1 MPHKEENRWPQIA
14 EAISA
19 VRKDAALHT
28 DVGKLAGRFS
38 QELAG
43 IYDPAGCAIFL
54 IDDSGTNFLAKKG
67 LELPAQLKQFSA
79 GSPLMQYLSGMTG
92 GILLTAIH
100 EDPGNR
106 ELFPAADAGSGLC
119 CPVLS
124 DDGIRGLIFLSTA
137 EKGAF
142 SADDL
147 KLVGLVAGE
156 LTLLMTGA
164 SLRARIRTLE
174 FRDRLTGCLNRR
186 KFSEDI
192 EVDIP
197 CAERYGK
204 PLSLLKIDADILMPD
219 KGSPARISS
228 DEILRKVG
236 ETLGYS
242 IRMCDKLY
250 RYADREFVLILPGI
264 DKERAAFA
272 ATRMQKVLGQIRFGE
287 EAADGGKVI
296 FSIGIASFPAD
307 AVFRDGLIRAL
318 NAAIREAKEAGGDAE
333 VPF

>member
-19 VRKDAALHT
+19 VRKDAALRA

-43 IYDPAGCAIFL
+43 IYGPAGCAVFL

-67 LELPAQLKQFSA
+67 LKFPDQLKQFSA
-79 GSPLMQYLSGMTG
+79 GSPLMQYLSGRAG
-92 GILLTAIH
+92 GILLTDRQ
-100 EDPGNR
+100 EDPVSR
-106 ELFPAADAGSGLC
+106 ELFPVADAESVLC

-124 DDGIRGLIFLSTA
+124 DDGIRGLICLSTS

-142 SADDL
+142 SSDDL
-147 KLVGLVAGE
+147 KLVDLVAGE
-156 LTLLMTGA
+156 LTLLMTEA
-164 SLRARIRTLE
+164 SLRTKIGALE
-174 FRDRLTGCLNRR
+174 FRDRLTGCLNRK

-197 CAERYGK
+197 CSERYGK
-204 PLSLLKIDADILMPD
+204 PLSLLKIDLDIVRQGSGQPD
-219 KGSPARISS
+219 RISS
-228 DEILRKVG
+228 DEILRKIG
-236 ETLGYS
+236 ETLSYS

-250 RYADREFVLILPGI
+250 RYAEREFILTLPGI

-287 EAADGGKVI
+287 ETAGGGKVI

-318 NAAIREAKEAGGDAE
+318 NAAIREAKEAGGDAA
-333 VPF
+333 VLF